1 MKTVIRRETP
11 EDYKE
16 IHNVVKTAFAS
27 AEHSDGD
34 EQELVERLR
43 ASSAYLPEL
52 ALVAEED
59 GEIVGYLLMTEIT
72 VGETAAVTVG
82 PLAVLPCAQGRGI
95 GGALIRAGHEIAKEM
110 GYGFSVLLGHAG
122 YYPRFGY
129 RPASSFGIRTKLNVP
144 DENYMACPL
153 REGASRLEGVVRYP
167 KEWGIE

>member
-95 GGALIRAGHEIAKEM
+95 GGALIRAGHEIAKKWGM
-110 GYGFSVLLGHAG
+110 GSAYCWAM
-122 YYPRFGY
+122 
-129 RPASSFGIRTKLNVP
+129 PAIIRALDTGLQV
-144 DENYMACPL
+144 
-153 REGASRLEGVVRYP
+153 RSASAP
-167 KEWGIE
+167 S